1 MADNT
6 NARDDAPRKRVKLM
20 GRYVDEIP
28 CFRQVFMAGILG
40 GLGVGLGTFMLTSR
54 PRRAADMAMVSF
66 LGITWSYWFY
76 CRYQY
81 STTNFEFRKLQK
93 QIQAGVV
100 LQGTDQKPDA
110 EEKKLE
116 EA

>member
-1 MADNT
+1 MAENT
-6 NARDDAPRKRVKLM
+6 NDSDDAPRKRVKLM
-20 GRYVDEIP
+20 GRYIDEIP

-54 PRRAADMAMVSF
+54 PRRASDMAMVSF
-66 LGITWSYWFY
+66 VAITWSYWFY

-81 STTNFEFRKLQK
+81 SKINFEFRKLQK
-93 QIQAGVV
+93 HMQIGVV
-100 LQGTDQKPDA
+100 MQGTDQKPDV
-110 EEKKLE
+110 EERKLD